1 MGPWPGRAERILN
14 KGLIIFGTGELA
26 EVAAWY
32 LTHQSGRAPA
42 AFTVDGAHLRESNF
56 AGRGVIPF
64 EEAGTRFPPAA
75 YDLFVAVGYKRVNG
89 LRQDK
94 IRAALELGYELPSF
108 VSPHATVLGDP
119 MIGPNA
125 FILEDNT
132 IQPFVRIGTGVTL
145 WSGNHIGHHATIG
158 DFCFISSHVV
168 VSGGV
173 TVGDRTFIGVNATI
187 NDHVKIGARC
197 VIGSAAIITGDLAE
211 ESVMTAEPAKLSPVP
226 SRRLRNL

>member
-1 MGPWPGRAERILN
+1 MS
-14 KGLIIFGTGELA
+14 KGLVIFGTGELA

-42 AFTVDGAHLRESNF
+42 AFTVDGAHLRESSF
-56 AGRGVIPF
+56 VGAAVIPF
-64 EEAGTRFPPAA
+64 EEASTRFPPAA

-89 LRQDK
+89 LRQEK
-94 IRAALELGYELPSF
+94 IRAALELGYDLPSF
-108 VSPHATVLGDP
+108 VSPRATVLGDP
-119 MIGPNA
+119 VIGANA

-132 IQPFVRIGTGVTL
+132 IQPFVRIGMGVTL

-173 TVGDRTFIGVNATI
+173 KVGERTFIGVNATL
-187 NDHVKIGARC
+187 NDHIAVGARC
-197 VIGSAAIITGDLAE
+197 VIGSGAIVTGNLAE
-211 ESVMTAEPAKLSPVP
+211 ESVMTAEPAKISPVP
-226 SRRLRNL
+226 SRRLRNF